1 MSTNKNSIHIL
12 RGTKTKPNVSS
23 TILYDG
29 QLYFDRG
36 TKTLQVGDKSNSTI
50 GNNNNYVT
58 VKDSAIVESKL
69 DTGSVT
75 TAKIRDRAINDAKI
89 ADDAAIKGSKLA
101 DANNT
106 SSPSG
111 ITTSKIEKGAITT
124 DKICDKAVT
133 TSELADGAVTPE
145 KLDSTKEYTVKN
157 ITANGNVIIQTER
170 DEVTWA
176 GAGMQYTKN
185 NNYGGEILVPD
196 RSMNAPETFAT
207 EEEIKR
213 QIESG
218 EIVAKNAIYAYVD
231 GYSQEQ
237 IEAQGTID
245 ERLKRLGFKTGSLEI
260 LADSKGKKPYV
271 NLNLIRK
278 EGNIVAIYYSGE
290 GGRVDLD
297 STNLRRHIIGKIPNE
312 FWPSTAADNNITEL
326 SYISSALSLVKFN
339 NEWYIQSVSGAEPG
353 IVTYNLNQPHN
364 PISDAPFISNIPEI
378 IVPEGSKATTVT
390 QSVIDDFNWDSI
402 EDIPYVL
409 IASNT
414 YIDITYDKSNGSV
427 DRNSYSNAVLH
438 DTSSGKDADS
448 LIIEVGTYRGYRAN
462 LRASWNKSTK
472 TISYTLTKYKYSS
485 SSSVETTEGIATVK
499 PSVTQI
505 RNLKISPLDIFV

>member
-12 RGTKTKPNVSS
+12 RGTKPGVNS
-23 TILYDG
+23 TTLYDG

-58 VKDSAIVESKL
+58 VKDGAIVESKL

-75 TAKIRDRAINDAKI
+75 NAKIRDRAINDAKI

-111 ITTSKIEKGAITT
+111 ITTSKIENGAITT

-133 TSELADGAVTPE
+133 TSELADNAVTPE
-145 KLDSTKEYTVKN
+145 KLDSTKEYTVKK
-157 ITANGNVIIQTER
+157 ITVNGNVIIQTER

-196 RSMNAPETFAT
+196 RSMDAPETFAT

-218 EIVAKNAIYAYVD
+218 EIVAKNATYAYVD
-231 GYSQEQ
+231 GYSQAQ

-260 LADSKGKKPYV
+260 LADSKGRKPYV

-278 EGNIVAIYYSGE
+278 EGNIVAIYYSGDA
-290 GGRVDLD
+290 GKVDLD
-297 STNLRRHIIGKIPNE
+297 STDLRRSIIGRIPNE
-312 FWPSTAADNNITEL
+312 FWPSTAVDNNITKL
-326 SYISSALSLVKFN
+326 SYTSSAMSLVKFN
-339 NEWYIQSVSGAEPG
+339 NEWYLQSFSTIQSG
-353 IVTYNLNQPHN
+353 ILTYNLNQPHN

-378 IVPEGSKATTVT
+378 IVPEGSDTTTVT
-390 QSVIDDFNWDSI
+390 QSVTDDFNWDSI
-402 EDIPYVL
+402 ENIPYIL
-409 IASNT
+409 IADNT
-414 YIDITYDKSNGSV
+414 YINITYDKSNGSV
-427 DRNSYSNAVLH
+427 DRNNSSNAILH
-438 DTSSGKDADS
+438 DTSSGQDTSYSIIIGVGAYTGYHAD
-448 LIIEVGTYRGYRAN
+448 LQ
-462 LRASWNKSTK
+462 ASWNKSTK
-472 TISYTLTKYKYSS
+472 TISYTLIKYKPSS
-485 SSSVETTEGIATVK
+485 MIKTTEGIATVK